1 MTESLA
7 VGFVGLIPG
16 THSQLAEERHSY
28 ATTQTALTLV
38 PSMDSASPTWQKV
51 KNAVMYT
58 STNSKYYSGFLLY
71 LQKFLQFHMP
81 TPSLQILMNRF

>member
-38 PSMDSASPTWQKV
+38 PSMDSALPTWQKV
-51 KNAVMYT
+51 RNAVMYT
-58 STNSKYYSGFLLY
+58 STNSNYSGFLLY
-71 LQKFLQFHMP
+71 LQTFLQFHIP
-81 TPSLQILMNRF
+81 TPSPQILMNGF